1 MKLRTTSVLLL
12 LLLAL
17 AAFALGGCGSTSEQ
31 TTDTTEAV
39 SGETAASSEA
49 TSSTE
54 VAKPVEPKTIEIG
67 DVAKVEQ
74 GSLSVSKVT
83 VTGNLTSSE
92 ANALLYTGEAGEGKN
107 VSKAPAAGKEF
118 LMITFA
124 YKKAA
129 WYEFRGGVYPSDL
142 ILKKADGTEYPL
154 VETTGFG
161 GIYNSKA
168 GEVKPDVEASTTAV
182 FEVPKGET
190 GLVLVYHTEYPDMF
204 YCNIR

>member
-1 MKLRTTSVLLL
+1 MKLRTTSVLL

-31 TTDTTEAV
+31 TTETTEAA
-39 SGETAASSEA
+39 SGETTASSQE
-49 TSSTE
+49 TSSTAAAE
-54 VAKPVEPKTIEIG
+54 SGKAKTIKVG
-67 DVAKVEQ
+67 DVVKVEQ

-83 VTGNLTSSE
+83 VTGNLVSDE

-107 VSKAPAAGKEF
+107 VSKAPAAGNEF
-118 LMITFA
+118 LMITFS
-124 YKKAA
+124 YKKAV
-129 WYEFRGGVYPSDL
+129 WYEFRGGIYPDDL
-142 ILKKADGTEYPL
+142 ILENADGTEYPL
-154 VETTGFG
+154 VETTGYG

-168 GEVKPDVEASTTAV
+168 GEVKPDVEAFTTAV